1 MGRASVLMESGGLK
15 NLKDGGGRGGR
26 ATSHAPPPNF
36 EKPIPLNAAL
46 IRIVTTFY

>member
-15 NLKDGGGRGGR
+15 NLKDGGGGQ
-26 ATSHAPPPNF
+26 SHPPGPPPNF